1 MAVSRRTVTVLF
13 ADVADSTPLGERLD
27 PESLRRVMSR
37 WFERMSEVLER
48 HGGTVE
54 KFIGDAVMA
63 VFGIPELHEDD
74 ALRAVRAGTELRQ
87 ALARLNDELERD
99 LGVHIGIRVGINTGE
114 VVAGDGTGG
123 QMLATG
129 DAVNVAKR
137 LEEAARTGEILLGEP
152 TRKLVENAVVLEP
165 RDELILKGKTDPHAA
180 WNVLAVIEGASAY
193 ARRLDAP
200 LIGRE
205 NELQLL
211 SGTYDEAVAD
221 RTCRLVTV
229 VGPAGMGKSRLSS
242 EFCSSLRDEATI
254 LTGRCLAYGDG
265 ITFWP
270 LVEIVGALGSDDGVR
285 EVLSEAED
293 GELIATRVLGVV
305 GTNPAP
311 GGETFWA
318 VRRLFEELA
327 SERPL
332 IVLVED
338 IHWAEPTLLDLLEY
352 LAGWTHDAPVL
363 LLCLARPDL
372 LDERPGWLTQTG
384 GGVMLEPL
392 TDEQSGKLLDEL
404 AQEWPLD
411 TAARKHITEAAE
423 GNPLYLEQMAAMLA
437 EGGPTQAIP
446 PTIHALIS
454 ARLDRLPADERA
466 VLESAAVAGKHFVR
480 SALRKLL
487 AEADQATVDAGLL
500 SLARKD
506 LLAARPGRE
515 DAYRFRHVLIRDAA
529 YAGIPKEQRARLHER
544 YADWAANT
552 RAGKA
557 GDVDEIV
564 GYHLEQAFR
573 YRAQLGVVDD
583 EGREL
588 GDRAASLLGVAGQRA
603 FARDDA
609 PAAVNLLDRALAL
622 ATDDSPARLEL
633 MRQLSSALWSV
644 GEVARAESLLNG
656 LLEAA
661 TADGDR
667 RYELYGALQ
676 QSAWRGAHEPDSGR
690 EEAAD
695 LAHEAI
701 RVFEAHGDDVGLAQ
715 AWRHLGSALSAQSRY
730 AASVEACERALEHAR
745 RAEAGREESRAAD
758 LLCMGL
764 LHGPTPVEA
773 AIERAGRLLEG
784 TRKNQL
790 LEANVLTAV
799 AELKAMQTSFDEA
812 RELLLAA
819 RQTYETLG
827 LRLALAGLMQVD
839 GTIEL
844 MAGDPV
850 AAERVLREGYELLLG
865 ISGWQGAHGL
875 RLAEALQRQER
886 YAEAAELVDAVE
898 AQTRS
903 GELEDQVHWA
913 TIKGP
918 LLARDGR
925 SAEAEEVVRA
935 ALTAIKATDALNLH
949 AQTLAALAEVQQHS
963 DGDGADDTARHAIS
977 LFRQKGNTAA
987 ADRATALF
995 GAATR

>member
-1 MAVSRRTVTVLF
+1 
-13 ADVADSTPLGERLD
+13 
-27 PESLRRVMSR
+27 
-37 WFERMSEVLER
+37 
-48 HGGTVE
+48 
-54 KFIGDAVMA
+54 
-63 VFGIPELHEDD
+63 
-74 ALRAVRAGTELRQ
+74 
-87 ALARLNDELERD
+87 
-99 LGVHIGIRVGINTGE
+99 
-114 VVAGDGTGG
+114 
-123 QMLATG
+123 
-129 DAVNVAKR
+129 
-137 LEEAARTGEILLGEP
+137 
-152 TRKLVENAVVLEP
+152 
-165 RDELILKGKTDPHAA
+165 
-180 WNVLAVIEGASAY
+180 
-193 ARRLDAP
+193 
-200 LIGRE
+200 
-205 NELQLL
+205 
-211 SGTYDEAVAD
+211 
-221 RTCRLVTV
+221 
-229 VGPAGMGKSRLSS
+229 
-242 EFCSSLRDEATI
+242 
-254 LTGRCLAYGDG
+254 
-265 ITFWP
+265 
-270 LVEIVGALGSDDGVR
+270 
-285 EVLSEAED
+285 
-293 GELIATRVLGVV
+293 
-305 GTNPAP
+305 
-311 GGETFWA
+311 
-318 VRRLFEELA
+318 
-327 SERPL
+327 
-332 IVLVED
+332 
-338 IHWAEPTLLDLLEY
+338 
-352 LAGWTHDAPVL
+352 
-363 LLCLARPDL
+363 
-372 LDERPGWLTQTG
+372 
-384 GGVMLEPL
+384 
-392 TDEQSGKLLDEL
+392 
-404 AQEWPLD
+404 
-411 TAARKHITEAAE
+411 
-423 GNPLYLEQMAAMLA
+423 
-437 EGGPTQAIP
+437 
-446 PTIHALIS
+446 
-454 ARLDRLPADERA
+454 
-466 VLESAAVAGKHFVR
+466 
-480 SALRKLL
+480 
-487 AEADQATVDAGLL
+487 
-500 SLARKD
+500 
-506 LLAARPGRE
+506 
-515 DAYRFRHVLIRDAA
+515 
-529 YAGIPKEQRARLHER
+529 
-544 YADWAANT
+544 
-552 RAGKA
+552 
-557 GDVDEIV
+557 
-564 GYHLEQAFR
+564 
-573 YRAQLGVVDD
+573 
-583 EGREL
+583 
-588 GDRAASLLGVAGQRA
+588 
-603 FARDDA
+603 
-609 PAAVNLLDRALAL
+609 
-622 ATDDSPARLEL
+622 
-633 MRQLSSALWSV
+633 
-644 GEVARAESLLNG
+644 LLNG

-839 GTIEL
+839 GTIAL

-886 YAEAAELVDAVE
+886 YAEAVELVDAVE

-935 ALTAIKATDALNLH
+935 ALTAIKTTDALNLH
-949 AQTLAALAEVQQHS
+949 AQTLTALAEVQQHS

-987 ADRATALF
+987 ADRTTAVF